1 MCDMPA
7 DSGEDALVLRLWPV
21 SEVNGNWT
29 SVGAEEFAGVGPLT
43 RSSSSPPWFSFS
55 QPHIRQGYPLNL
67 SISLSGGKE
76 NKCDSPSNGE

>member
-7 DSGEDALVLRLWPV
+7 DRNKNTLVLRLWPA

-29 SVGAEEFAGVGPLT
+29 SVSF
-43 RSSSSPPWFSFS
+43 FS
-55 QPHIRQGYPLNL
+55 QPHIRQDYPLNL

>member
-7 DSGEDALVLRLWPV
+7 DSIENAFVLRLWPA
-21 SEVNGNWT
+21 SEDNGNIR
-29 SVGAEEFAGVGPLT
+29 VLIL
-43 RSSSSPPWFSFS
+43 SFS
-55 QPHIRQGYPLNL
+55 QPHIRQDYPLNL